1 MTHMSKSI
9 PTNEAWVIN
18 EYIFALH
25 LRENLKADDLLSLKD
40 LTQHSLLSLNIIV

>member
-9 PTNEAWVIN
+9 PTNDAWVIN

-25 LRENLKADDLLSLKD
+25 LKENLKADYLLSLKD
-40 LTQHSLLSLNIIV
+40 LTQHTLPPLNIIV